1 MNNEYDPE
9 RLERAFEKLD
19 IAREKYIEKFYP
31 EGLPKHGPERLERA
45 CEKLERLERACEK
58 LERLERACEKLDI
71 AREKYIE
78 KFHSKRDNCTSEEL
92 ANKKINCVIC

>member
-58 LERLERACEKLDI
+58 LDI

>member
-45 CEKLERLERACEK
+45 CEKL
-58 LERLERACEKLDI
+58 DI

>member
-9 RLERAFEKLD
+9 RLERAF
-19 IAREKYIEKFYP
+19 
-31 EGLPKHGPERLERA
+31 
-45 CEKLERLERACEK
+45 
-58 LERLERACEKLDI
+58 EKLDI